1 MKKMCVLVL
10 MLAIASQV
18 MAKDSIFLQ
27 SAGSVN
33 PGLWTLGVNNNTP
46 GAYLPTN
53 PFSGGYA
60 FINDGTLTPNP
71 NKPLVGDING
81 DGVADVVT
89 VGDNGSQDLFFGRN
103 TGVVGTNGSLAATP
117 VGSVGWPNNFVGT
130 DITSSDH
137 FLADING
144 DGKADVVTR
153 KAAWSGTSFWEARNS
168 SSTGI
173 GTVTQTWAAG
183 VGTYANK
190 ALMGDFNGDGSAD
203 IAEQDM
209 SSGLIV
215 GLVSTS
221 GVGLNGANAPFWG
234 NVGLSANHV
243 ATLVGDING
252 DGKDD
257 VVEVDNR
264 NSNGNWT
271 WVAGLTGVT
280 GDPAGIAINA
290 GGLSWASPFS
300 LDAASTKAVPLL
312 ADLNGD
318 GRDDLVLYE
327 EYTNATS
334 GNIWSRILGSYSDG
348 TGLFGNGF
356 DEAVWYNWVGMTG
369 AAYSNLVPL
378 VGNVTIP
385 EPATMLLLSLGGL
398 LLRKKR

>member
-1 MKKMCVLVL
+1 

-18 MAKDSIFLQ
+18 MAGDSIFLQ

-33 PGLWTLGVNNNTP
+33 PGLWALGVNNNTP
-46 GAYLPTN
+46 GAYLPAN
-53 PFSGGYA
+53 PFSGGYT
-60 FINDGTLTPNP
+60 FFNDGNLTPQP

-81 DGVADVVT
+81 DGVADLVT
-89 VGDNGSQDLFFGRN
+89 VGDNTYQDLFFGRN
-103 TGVVGTNGSLAATP
+103 TATVGTNGNLSAAP

-130 DITSSDH
+130 DIASSDH
-137 FLADING
+137 FVADING

-168 SSTGI
+168 SATGI
-173 GTVTQTWAAG
+173 GTTTNTWAAG

-203 IAEQDM
+203 IAEQNM
-209 SSGLIV
+209 SSGLVAGIR
-215 GLVSTS
+215 STS
-221 GVGLNGANAPFWG
+221 GVGLNDANPIFWG
-234 NVGLSANHV
+234 GMGLAANHI

-257 VVEVDNR
+257 IVQVDNR
-264 NSNGNWT
+264 SSNGAWT
-271 WVAGLTGVT
+271 WVAGLTGVN
-280 GDPAGIAINA
+280 GGIPAGIEIAQ
-290 GGLSWASPFS
+290 GGATSWVSPFT

-327 EYTNATS
+327 EYLDATS
-334 GNIWSRILGSYSDG
+334 GNIWSRILASYTDG

-398 LLRKKR
+398 LLRKKTR